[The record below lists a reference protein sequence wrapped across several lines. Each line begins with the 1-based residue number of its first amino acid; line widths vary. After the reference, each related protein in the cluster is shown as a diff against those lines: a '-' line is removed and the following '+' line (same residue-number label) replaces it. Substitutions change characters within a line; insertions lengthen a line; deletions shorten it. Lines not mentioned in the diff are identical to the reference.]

1 MFREKV
7 FSHLLVDIS
16 NSFTKICRT
25 DGETLSPVERLA
37 TAGLLE
43 GEIARL
49 IKGAGEVSD
58 ITICSVV
65 PDKTCEVRAAFDG
78 VPAHE
83 VGADPEALGIGIRYP
98 NPAEIGQD
106 RLANAVACHHF
117 FGSPAIVVDFGTAV
131 TFDVLSVSGEYIGGV
146 IAPGLGSMTS
156 YLHEKTALLP
166 KVSLEEPPSAVGK
179 STRGA
184 ILAGAVHGYRG
195 LIREILAQI
204 VEENFCG
211 LSVPVVATGGDAVL
225 IGKKMPLFD
234 AVDPL
239 LTLHGLRLLA
249 KKHFLPA

>member
-1 MFREKV
+1 MEKA

-25 DGETLSPVERLA
+25 DGERLGPVERLA
-37 TAGLLE
+37 TSTLL
-43 GEIARL
+43 
-49 IKGAGEVSD
+49 AGEVLRVLKETGEVTD

-65 PDKTCEVRAAFDG
+65 PDKTCEVRIAFDG
-78 VPAHE
+78 VPVFE
-83 VGADPEALGIGIRYP
+83 VSAEATDLGIGVRYP
-98 NPAEIGQD
+98 NPGEIGQD

-131 TFDVLSVSGEYIGGV
+131 TFDVLSEESEYIGGV
-146 IAPGLGSMTS
+146 IAPGLGAMTS

-166 KVSLEEPPSAVGK
+166 KVSLEEPSAAVGK

-184 ILAGAVHGYRG
+184 ILSGAVHGYRG

-204 VEENFCG
+204 VKENFRG
-211 LSVPVVATGGDAVL
+211 EKVPVVATGGDAVL

-234 AVDPL
+234 AVEPL
-239 LTLHGLRLLA
+239 LTLQGLRLLS
-249 KKHFLPA
+249 KKHFLRS